1 MGYCNGGGWFME
13 GRARIKEW
21 VVVGTEG
28 EEEKGEWEL
37 RESIFE
43 VHTRGEY
50 GSGGDKGF
58 WWCKK
63 KKG

>member
-1 MGYCNGGGWFME
+1 ME

-43 VHTRGEY
+43 VHPRGEY